1 MTKRE
6 KVTMD
11 VKGLNFLGI
20 GVVGGGGNLFNLLS
34 CYLPRLLSRGKFQ
47 PYVFML
53 LINCCARDH
62 KRAVASTTSCYSL
75 PKKNWMGEFSCLFS
89 EIQL

>member
-6 KVTMD
+6 KVTID

-34 CYLPRLLSRGKFQ
+34 SYLPRFLSRGKF
-47 PYVFML
+47 
-53 LINCCARDH
+53 
-62 KRAVASTTSCYSL
+62 
-75 PKKNWMGEFSCLFS
+75 
-89 EIQL
+89 